1 MHVPHEGSYEDS
13 LRHIAFEFSGI
24 SEIIAGIRKVAK
36 ATRGFSLPAFAEP
49 KTWLIQESGSDSLV
63 EIDADLVAAWI
74 SHMSHSSRL
83 RMELLEDAVLR
94 ALARSE
100 FLVSATLT
108 RAHMEAAGWA
118 VYVNEELVKLADSG
132 AWEKLKTLIPK
143 MLYGSAVASEKH
155 NLLPDAVLMPLVEL
169 QAS

>member
-1 MHVPHEGSYEDS
+1 
-13 LRHIAFEFSGI
+13 
-24 SEIIAGIRKVAK
+24 
-36 ATRGFSLPAFAEP
+36 
-49 KTWLIQESGSDSLV
+49 
-63 EIDADLVAAWI
+63 
-74 SHMSHSSRL
+74 MSHSSRL

-143 MLYGSAVASEKH
+143 MLYGSAVAIEKH
-155 NLLPDAVLMPLVEL
+155 NLPPDAVLMPLVEPL
-169 QAS
+169 SIMNAIDALDRFLATITGEKAGLREFSTPCYVIMHIRPSGVSAICLNPSPRTMSHG